1 MSIIIWIL
9 IILVI
14 IIAII
19 VVSIYNSL
27 IKLDNRTDNSWAQID
42 VQLKKRYDLIPNLIE
57 TVKGYVKHEKG
68 TLESIVALRNTA
80 MNTKDIKE
88 TMNINDKMSKAIGG
102 MINVVVEKYPDLK
115 ASQNFMMLQEELSG
129 IESKIAYSRQY
140 YNDTVMT
147 LENKIEMFPSNII
160 ASMFHFKKK
169 PYLKIQEEERKN
181 VKVSF

>member
-1 MSIIIWIL
+1 
-9 IILVI
+9 
-14 IIAII
+14 
-19 VVSIYNSL
+19 
-27 IKLDNRTDNSWAQID
+27 
-42 VQLKKRYDLIPNLIE
+42 
-57 TVKGYVKHEKG
+57 
-68 TLESIVALRNTA
+68 